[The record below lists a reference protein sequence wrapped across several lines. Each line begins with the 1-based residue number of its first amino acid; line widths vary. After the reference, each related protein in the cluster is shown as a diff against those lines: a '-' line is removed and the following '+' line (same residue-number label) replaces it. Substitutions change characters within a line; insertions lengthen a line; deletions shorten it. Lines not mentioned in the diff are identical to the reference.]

1 MADSGCE
8 RSSAVFL
15 TAKAYKNN
23 PMLKMYGAALSSSH
37 ENIFSCI
44 DHADQVAPG
53 CRFISSPRFFWG
65 YFLYV
70 LAKISFGAK
79 HHCAQRN
86 RGAQLFAWL
95 LSPVFF
101 FDYIVANLRQLYVAH
116 VRMCNQKVGFVV
128 AVDGDFLLAAFMLA
142 KLKRARFFYSVY
154 EVWPDQIAP
163 SGGWELSAKYART
176 CIEAF
181 FCRRAFGI
189 ITVTRAWSKL
199 VRRRYSLPQS
209 KFIEVPVCPEPVS
222 LPDETV
228 HEPVRFHYHGA
239 FFLSRGL
246 DELLRAFKGV
256 QGAHLYLRGFGP
268 DEQKLKELVVELKLD
283 GQVFFLPPV
292 DVDQLVVQGREYDV
306 GVIIAKPDTANGRMC
321 TGFKCFEYL
330 NSGLAL
336 LAPSSL
342 PLRAFIKDTGCGLN
356 YGWPDEMVF
365 REKIQHIIAH
375 KSELLILKRAA
386 RNASAKFN
394 AGIQAVSLHAAL
406 IGEING

>member
-8 RSSAVFL
+8 RSFAVFL

-23 PMLKMYGAALSSSH
+23 PMLKMYSAALSCSYGK
-37 ENIFSCI
+37 IFSCI
-44 DHADQVAPG
+44 DYADQVVPG
-53 CRFISSPRFFWG
+53 CLFISSPRFLWG
-65 YFLYV
+65 YFIYV
-70 LAKISFGAK
+70 LAKIPFGAK
-79 HHCAQRN
+79 HQCAPKKS
-86 RGAQLFAWL
+86 GAKLFAWL
-95 LSPVFF
+95 LSFVFF
-101 FDYIVANLRQLYVAH
+101 LDYIIANLRQLYVAH
-116 VRMCNQKVGFVV
+116 FRMRNLKVDFVV

-163 SGGWELSAKYART
+163 SGAWELSAKYART

-209 KFIEVPVCPEPVS
+209 RFIEVPVCPEPVA
-222 LPDETV
+222 LTDV
-228 HEPVRFHYHGA
+228 AIHEPVRFHYHGA

-246 DELLRAFKGV
+246 DELLRAFQGV
-256 QGAHLYLRGFGP
+256 EGAHLYLRGFGP
-268 DEQKLKELVVELKLD
+268 DEQKLKELVAELKLD

-292 DVDQLVVQGREYDV
+292 NVDELVAQGREYDV
-306 GVIIAKPDTANGRMC
+306 GIIMAKPDTANGRMC

-342 PLRAFIKDTGCGLN
+342 PLLALIKDNGCGLN
-356 YGWPDEMVF
+356 YGWPDEFAF
-365 REKIQHIIAH
+365 RDVIHHIVAH
-375 KSELLILKRAA
+375 RSELLGLKRAA
-386 RNASAKFN
+386 RSASTKFN
-394 AGIQAVSLHAAL
+394 AGIQAAFLRAAL
-406 IGEING
+406 NGAVDG

>member
-23 PMLKMYGAALSSSH
+23 PMLKMYGAALSGSH

-79 HHCAQRN
+79 HYCAQRN

-116 VRMCNQKVGFVV
+116 VRMRNQKVGFVV

-163 SGGWELSAKYART
+163 SGVWELSAKYART

-189 ITVTRAWSKL
+189 ITVTRVWSKL

-209 KFIEVPVCPEPVS
+209 RFIEVPVCPAPVS
-222 LPDETV
+222 LPDETA

-239 FFLSRGL
+239 FLLSRGL
-246 DELLRAFKGV
+246 TELLRAFQGV
-256 QGAHLYLRGFGP
+256 QGAHLYMRGFGP

-283 GQVFFLPPV
+283 DQVFFLPPV
-292 DVDQLVVQGREYDV
+292 DVDELVAQGRDYDV

-342 PLRAFIKDTGCGLN
+342 PLRAFIKDNGCGLN
-356 YGWPDEMVF
+356 YGWPDELVF
-365 REKIQHIIAH
+365 REIIQHIIAH
-375 KSELLILKRAA
+375 RSELLVLKRAA
-386 RNASAKFN
+386 RNASTKFN
-394 AGIQAVSLHAAL
+394 AGIQAVCLHAAL
-406 IGEING
+406 IGAING